1 MAGPLLT
8 CRVPAGCVQPV
19 PLCCTAIVGSLIR
32 QLDLETEEWI
42 VTRWNRPALELG
54 TLFWLLTACGETDAG
69 PDESAA
75 TVQGARAEILAELQ
89 EYYAD
94 FSARDWEAFSDHFWP
109 DATITTVWQPPGET
123 GERVV
128 VTSVAQFVEQ
138 APEGPGSR
146 EIFEEEMTSADLR
159 VTGNLAQVWARYSAR
174 FGDPGDVAEWE
185 GTDAF
190 TLLKHEGSWRIVSL
204 VFASDG

>member
-1 MAGPLLT
+1 M
-8 CRVPAGCVQPV
+8 
-19 PLCCTAIVGSLIR
+19 
-32 QLDLETEEWI
+32 
-42 VTRWNRPALELG
+42 TRWNRAALVFG
-54 TLFWLLTACGETDAG
+54 TLLSLPTACAQTDAG
-69 PDESAA
+69 PDESVA
-75 TVQGARAEILAELQ
+75 TVESVRAEILAELQ

-94 FSARDWEAFSDHFWP
+94 FSARDWEAFSNHFWP
-109 DATITTVWQPPGET
+109 GATITTVWQPPGET

-128 VTSVAQFVEQ
+128 VTSIPEFVEQ

-159 VTGNLAQVWARYSAR
+159 VTGNLAQAWARYSAR

-190 TLLKHEGSWRIVSL
+190 TLLRHEGRWKIVSL